1 MNTLKHNS
9 IVYGMYARKSS
20 ESEDRQIQSID
31 RQLDDLNEVV
41 EKQNLIV
48 FQDAICERK
57 SAFSPGREGFKKLVQ
72 LTNNGKV
79 TAWLCY
85 HANRLSRNPIDAGTV
100 IYLMDMGKLHHI
112 RTPSRVYYNN
122 PTDKMMLQIEF
133 TMSKKDSDD
142 KSMFVKSGLKKRYK
156 NGLPNGKA
164 PLGFINDKSQEKG
177 NRGWFVDTEK
187 FDKLKIL
194 FLRFLK
200 GNDSITSITEY
211 AREELFLTTPK
222 HKKQGGKLVNRSL
235 MEHILKNP
243 VYAGFFYSKDEDGI
257 GVTDRELTSSL
268 PKVISREEHY
278 YLLNMLSSRTTPK
291 VQKHTAT
298 YTGFLI
304 GENGS
309 HIGADHKFQ
318 MICDCKKKFSYRSK
332 TDCPSCG
339 KLIKNLKNP
348 KYLSYI
354 YYYNLKKR
362 KQKSTKIKCIE
373 EKKVESFLINYFKDS
388 LVLTKELCDWA
399 KLHLSE
405 LKNSALEE
413 QKTYS
418 KAKTQ
423 QKDSLAKQK
432 RKLREMFT
440 LELISE
446 VEFKADYQEIIF
458 KEQDFESSKTHF
470 NDYYDELEALLDL
483 CSGFITVMEKGTQQE
498 KKDLLSRFPSNLIWD
513 EEILSVHKPKW
524 LLAFEKGRKTF
535 LLKNTLV
542 EPKNNLVNKRQNT
555 PLKALCPTLLGWL
568 DTVRTY
574 MKEEKV
580 NILQLRA

>member
-20 ESEDRQIQSID
+20 ESEDRQVQSID
-31 RQLDDLNEVV
+31 RQLDDLNDVV
-41 EKQNLIV
+41 KKQNLIV
-48 FQDAICERK
+48 FQEVISERK
-57 SAFSPGREGFKKLVQ
+57 SAFSPGREGFKKLVK
-72 LTNNGKV
+72 LTNDGKINS
-79 TAWLCY
+79 WLCY

-100 IYLMDMGKLHHI
+100 IYLMDMGKLQHI

-164 PLGFINDKSQEKG
+164 PLGFINDKTQEKG
-177 NRGWFVDTEK
+177 NRGWLVDTEK
-187 FDKLKIL
+187 FEKLKLI
-194 FLRFLK
+194 FSRFLK
-200 GNDSITSITEY
+200 GNDSITSITKY
-211 AREELFLTTPK
+211 AREELYLTTPK

-243 VYAGFFYSKDEDGI
+243 IYAGFFYSKDEDGL
-257 GVTDRELTSSL
+257 GTTDRELTFNL
-268 PKVISREEHY
+268 PKVISREEHC

-291 VQKHTAT
+291 IQKHVAT
-298 YTGFLI
+298 YSGFI
-304 GENGS
+304 VGKNGS
-309 HIGADHKFQ
+309 YIGADHKFQ
-318 MICDCKKKFSYRSK
+318 VICDCKKKFSYRSK
-332 TDCPSCG
+332 TNCPSCG
-339 KLIKNLKNP
+339 ALIKTLKNP
-348 KYLSYI
+348 KYLSYV

-362 KQKSTKIKCIE
+362 QRKSVKVKCIE
-373 EKKVESFLINYFKDS
+373 EKKVESFLINYFQNS
-388 LVLTKELCDWA
+388 LVLTQDLCNWA

-413 QKTYS
+413 QRTYS
-418 KAKTQ
+418 EAKVKQ
-423 QKDSLAKQK
+423 RDSLAK
-432 RKLREMFT
+432 RKKKVREMFA
-440 LELISE
+440 LNFISE
-446 VEFKADYQEIIF
+446 QELKADYQEIIH
-458 KEQDFESSKTHF
+458 KEQALESGRKQF

-483 CSGFITVMEKGTQQE
+483 CSGFTVVMEKGTQQE
-498 KKDLLSRFPSNLIWD
+498 KKNLLSSFPSNLVWD

-524 LLAFEKGRKTF
+524 LRAFEKGRKSF
-535 LLKNTLV
+535 LLKNTLI
-542 EPKNNLVNKRQNT
+542 EPNKTLVNKEQNA
-555 PLKALCPTLLGWL
+555 PLRTLCPTLLGWL